1 MISKLDDLSILDKNN
16 LSLNFVKLV
25 DKLFYFQGK
34 ISIEILFDIINQINL
49 QQGDHTYDPFCGS
62 GTTGISSNLLNIS
75 HTGIDISNFS
85 VFLSNVKGRLLHSN
99 MDIIFELKNLIKT
112 YDKLIIPNFP
122 LSSYDE
128 IGKFINNEF
137 IKSVFALILLDTQG
151 FMQRNLRYNFNQ
163 ALKYVSN
170 RYFNNLSNYY
180 RIRDNLKLS
189 IGKSEYSQN
198 DARLFKPN
206 NK

>member
-1 MISKLDDLSILDKNN
+1 VISKLDDLSILDKNN

-122 LSSYDE
+122 LSYYDE

-180 RIRDNLKLS
+180 RIRDN
-189 IGKSEYSQN
+189 
-198 DARLFKPN
+198 
-206 NK
+206 